1 MFSAYM
7 TATPV
12 LEKGSHLVVYGAGGH
27 GRVVADA
34 ARAAELEVMGF
45 LDDAVPTGQQVLGWR
60 ILGNAD
66 WLHGRHGVSVAL
78 GIGANDVR
86 RQVAERL
93 LRQGAALATVVH
105 PTAVVSPYAE
115 LAPGVVVFALAVVNV
130 GGRVGRGA
138 IVNTGSILEHDVQ
151 IGDFAHVA
159 SNAALGGAARVGD
172 GAFLGTGA
180 VVLPGR
186 AVGAGSIVGAGAV
199 VSRDVAPDIVVAGV
213 PARRMRSRATTE
225 TP

>member
-1 MFSAYM
+1 MNGPPSL
-7 TATPV
+7 

-34 ARAAELEVMGF
+34 ARSAEMEVMGF
-45 LDDAVPTGQQVLGWR
+45 LDDGVPAGEQVLDWRVLGDAGW
-60 ILGNAD
+60 LQ
-66 WLHGRHGVSVAL
+66 GRHGVSVAL

-86 RQVAERL
+86 RQVADKLARA
-93 LRQGAALATVVH
+93 GAALATVVH
-105 PTAVVSPYAE
+105 PTAVVSPYAQ
-115 LAPGVVVFALAVVNV
+115 LGPGVVVFALAVVNV
-130 GGRVGRGA
+130 GARVGRGA

-159 SNAALGGAARVGD
+159 SNAALGGAARVGVD
-172 GAFLGTGA
+172 SMLGTGA

-186 AVGAGSIVGAGAV
+186 TVGDRSIVGAGAV
-199 VSRDVAPDIVVAGV
+199 VSRDVAADVVVAGV
-213 PARRMRSRATTE
+213 PARRMNSRATTR

>member
-1 MFSAYM
+1 MNGLPSL
-7 TATPV
+7 

-45 LDDAVPTGQQVLGWR
+45 LDDAVPAGQQVLDWR
-60 ILGNAD
+60 VLGDLD
-66 WLHGRHGVSVAL
+66 WLQGRHNISVAL

-86 RQVAERL
+86 RQVADKLERA
-93 LRQGAALATVVH
+93 GAALATVVH
-105 PTAVVSPYAE
+105 PTAVLSPYAE
-115 LAPGVVVFALAVVNV
+115 VGPGVVVFALAVVNV
-130 GGRVGRGA
+130 GARIGRGA
-138 IVNTGSILEHDVQ
+138 IVNTGSILEHDVA

-159 SNAALGGAARVGD
+159 SNAALGGNARVGAD
-172 GAFLGTGA
+172 AMLGTGA

-186 AVGAGSIVGAGAV
+186 AVGDRSIVGAGAV
-199 VSRDVAPDIVVAGV
+199 VSRDVAADVVVAGV
-213 PARRMRSRATTE
+213 PARRMNSRATTR